1 VTWSAR
7 PLLPQPGGHSLLI
20 EKVARMTLLADV
32 LRTHGGLDR
41 WRVFSRLEA
50 TIVTGGGFW
59 AMKGLVQDPSP
70 RQMTVWLHE
79 ESSSLTPFG
88 DSAWHTEFTPKRI
101 AIVRSDG
108 TIVGERSDP
117 RASFAGHDM
126 MTPWDPLHRAYF
138 NGYALWTY
146 LTTPFLLVVPGV
158 EVTELDP
165 WREGQETLRVLRAHF
180 PDTVATHS
188 SIQDFF
194 FGPDLLLRRH
204 DYNVDVAGGFN
215 ASQIASDYIEANGI
229 LLPSKR
235 RAYRKGA
242 DHRPALESLMVS
254 IDINNVCFS

>member
-1 VTWSAR
+1 VTASAR
-7 PLLPQPGGHSLLI
+7 PLLLQPGAGSLLTG
-20 EKVARMTLLADV
+20 KVARMTLLADV
-32 LRTHGGLDR
+32 LRVHGGLDR
-41 WRVFSRLEA
+41 WRTFSRLEA

-59 AMKGLVQDPSP
+59 AMKGLVQDPAP

-79 ESSSLTPFG
+79 ESSSVTPFG
-88 DSAWHTEFTPKRI
+88 DADWHTEFTPKRI

-108 TIVGERSDP
+108 TIVGERADP

-146 LTTPFLLVVPGV
+146 LTSPFLLAAPGV
-158 EVTELDP
+158 NVTELDP
-165 WREGQETLRVLRAHF
+165 WNEGQETLRVLRAHF
-180 PDTVATHS
+180 PNAIETHS

-204 DYNVDVAGGFN
+204 DYNVDVAGGFS
-215 ASQIASDYIEANGI
+215 AVQLVSDYIEANGI

-235 RAYRKGA
+235 RAYTKGP
-242 DHRPALESLMVS
+242 DHGPALEPLMVS
-254 IDINNVCFS
+254 IDLDNVRFC